1 MFDLRVDCATG
12 GTTGGVGVIRSG
24 DVGSEEEEEGGGG
37 GNADVGRAGVGGVAI
52 GAVAMEGGVGVERT
66 GGGGAGIDARDDT

>member
-12 GTTGGVGVIRSG
+12 GTTGGVGAIRSG
-24 DVGSEEEEEGGGG
+24 DVGSEEEGGGGG
-37 GNADVGRAGVGGVAI
+37 GNADVGRAGVCGVAI